1 MKNNTSKASK
11 LAITQGKGFRLS
23 FDNGY
28 SLSVQIGQYNYCDNY
43 SEGLGN
49 DSELLHNITNPL
61 ASTTFEAAIID
72 KDGEH
77 IVWPE
82 RSEGSDTVGGWIPIE
97 DLPKWISYVSKL
109 QDNSKKI

>member
-1 MKNNTSKASK
+1 MKNNTSNASK

-43 SEGLGN
+43 EALGN

-72 KDGEH
+72 KDGEL
-77 IVWPE
+77 IVWPD
-82 RSEGSDTVGGWIPIE
+82 GSGESYDTVGGYTPIA
-97 DLPKWISYVSKL
+97 DLPKWISYVSSL
-109 QDNSKKI
+109 TSPSK